1 MDKIGKPSY
10 LGHRARLRRKFGKGG
25 EQALLEHEMLELLLT
40 FAIPRRDTKPLAW
53 ALIKKFGSLNGVLD
67 ASEQELSEVEGI
79 GANSA
84 LLIHVVRATMR
95 KYYLEQIKA
104 RKEIKTPQSVVDF
117 CRASLQCE
125 SNEVFEIIY
134 LTSRSTVIDVERI
147 TIGTID
153 RASISPRKI
162 VESALKKKAAALIFV
177 HNHPSGE
184 PSPSREDIELT
195 EAFTKI
201 ASSLGIAVMDHIIV
215 GRGKFFSI
223 RANCEIKSPTEIL

>member
-95 KYYLEQIKA
+95 KYYLEHIKA